1 VSSQDSFFPDPLGD
15 YKPKPR
21 FPFDDRLEDD
31 WTEDKSCPV
40 CSVKFDEHS
49 TSQLVE
55 CAMMEVKY
63 PKNWELKRG
72 DKH

>member
-1 VSSQDSFFPDPLGD
+1 MKAKVGSHDSFFPDPLED

-40 CSVKFDEHS
+40 CTIPLDEHS
-49 TSQLVE
+49 TKQIAE
-55 CAMMEVKY
+55 CALIEVRY
-63 PKNWELKRG
+63 PRG
-72 DKH
+72 EKG